1 MMKGPKLVG
10 ILQFWL
16 MVNWHRYCLFRL
28 EKVLVAVE
36 DLRYPATVEFG
47 LYYDTISKWATSKIV
62 VQQEPPG
69 YKPYLRLP
77 SLLPHLVLLLPLLVL
92 CHRVQVLPIR
102 RNRIE

>member
-16 MVNWHRYCLFRL
+16 MVNWHRYCLFQL
-28 EKVLVAVE
+28 EVLVAVE
-36 DLRYPATVEFG
+36 DLRYPVKVEFG
-47 LYYDTISKWATSKIV
+47 LYCDTISKWATSKIV

-69 YKPYLRLP
+69 YESCLHLQP
-77 SLLPHLVLLLPLLVL
+77 SLPHLVLLLPLLDL
-92 CHRVQVLPIR
+92 CYREQVLPIR